1 MISRLAALGA
11 ALLAAAT
18 LTSTASGG
26 AADVRMDVIS
36 ASPLPPRASRPF
48 ELVARVEFV
57 PAPGSIRCSVRIGGN
72 RYRNIRLTWDGS
84 IARCALRVPV
94 SARGKRLVIGLVARL
109 AGSRV
114 RTSMAFT
121 VS

>member
-1 MISRLAALGA
+1 MPLSVQEIGQKLAEMFESVKVVPAPAPAL
-11 ALLAAAT
+11 
-18 LTSTASGG
+18 
-26 AADVRMDVIS
+26 IS
-36 ASPLPPRASRPF
+36 ASPRPPRASRPF

-84 IARCALRVPV
+84 IARCVLRVPV
-94 SARGKRLVIGLVARL
+94 SARGKRLVIGLVASL

-114 RTSMAFT
+114 RTSMAYT